1 MRLLL
6 FTLLFLSAGAQAQI
20 KKDEHGR
27 VNKVQKKTG
36 FKKTKKTHTKNYGLR
51 NFRDDEVKRIINL
64 SQQNDTTPKKEIVR
78 KNSSGGYEYFDYEE
92 TRSSRTRL
100 YLFV

>member
-6 FTLLFLSAGAQAQI
+6 FALLFLSAGVQAQI
-20 KKDEHGR
+20 KQHENGR

-36 FKKTKKTHTKNYGLR
+36 FKKTKKIQAKNYGLK

-64 SQQNDTTPKKEIVR
+64 SQQNDNTTKKEIVR
-78 KNSSGGYEYFDYEE
+78 KNSGGYEYFNYEE

-100 YLFV
+100 YLFI